1 MEISVL
7 CETGLLSF
15 LVWEIQSMKLK
26 LPGMAW
32 KLTDLVVNSE
42 SEEGGAGGR
51 GEGTRRGRR
60 GGRKWR
66 RKNVEEEEE
75 GEKVE
80 RQSCF
85 SD

>member
-32 KLTDLVVNSE
+32 KLTDMVVNSE

-60 GGRKWR
+60 KER
-66 RKNVEEEEE
+66 RKKVEEEES
-75 GEKVE
+75 GG
-80 RQSCF
+80 RGGG
-85 SD
+85 